1 MSLVLDSIKGHNRI
15 LWVDRARSYD
25 YFLLPLI
32 TENLSGPRP
41 SGPSK
46 RACHT
51 CHGVTCVARVVE
63 LLVFRTLS
71 LVDRRATSIMP
82 TIRARTADGWTTFC
96 GDEAG
101 CLDGARIT
109 FWILWLLAEPYAAG
123 ACYHVSLP
131 ASRDF
136 CDHCNAL

>member
-1 MSLVLDSIKGHNRI
+1 MRKVLR
-15 LWVDRARSYD
+15 Y
-25 YFLLPLI
+25 LI
-32 TENLSGPRP
+32 DEFVSGPRP
-41 SGPSK
+41 SGQSK

-51 CHGVTCVARVVE
+51 CHGVTRVARVVE

-101 CLDGARIT
+101 CLDGARILY
-109 FWILWLLAEPYAAG
+109 WILWLLAEPYTAG

-131 ASRDF
+131 ASRVL
-136 CDHCNAL
+136 CDRCNAL

>member
-1 MSLVLDSIKGHNRI
+1 MTR
-15 LWVDRARSYD
+15 
-25 YFLLPLI
+25 
-32 TENLSGPRP
+32 
-41 SGPSK
+41 
-46 RACHT
+46 
-51 CHGVTCVARVVE
+51 VARVVE

-101 CLDGARIT
+101 CLDGARIP

-131 ASRDF
+131 ASRVL
-136 CDHCNAL
+136 CDRCNAL